1 MGELVLLVIAA
12 AWAAVLIPPLLRN
25 RIENRPNSSVT
36 DFRRQLNKLQSTVPS
51 RAGAP
56 MRGMARPLAQ
66 SPLQR
71 PAAAGRPG
79 MQQAQLRRG
88 AGGRTH
94 GNRSQQSVVREREQA
109 PRRRAHGDTTG
120 GQRRPQH
127 RDEPRR
133 HGDPT
138 GGQRRPQYRDEPRRH
153 GDPTGGQRRPQ
164 YRDDQRP
171 AASTDLIRRR
181 RSNVLFMLVVAVAST
196 LFLAATTQEPA
207 MLYVFAAAFLGL
219 CGYAFMLSQAR
230 QRESTSWPSDW
241 MHHR

>member
-94 GNRSQQSVVREREQA
+94 GNRTQQTVVREREQA

-138 GGQRRPQYRDEPRRH
+138 GGQRRPQH
-153 GDPTGGQRRPQ
+153 
-164 YRDDQRP
+164 RDDHRP

-196 LFLAATTQEPA
+196 LFLAATTQEPV
-207 MLYVFAAAFLGL
+207 MLYVFAVSFLGL
-219 CGYAFMLSQAR
+219 CGYAYMLSQAR

-241 MHHR
+241 MHR